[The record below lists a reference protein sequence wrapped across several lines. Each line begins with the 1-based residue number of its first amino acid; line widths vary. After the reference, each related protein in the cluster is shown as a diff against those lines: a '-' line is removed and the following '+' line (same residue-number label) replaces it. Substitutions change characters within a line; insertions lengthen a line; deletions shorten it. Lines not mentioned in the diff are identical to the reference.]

1 MHVLFLPVE
10 FDNLKKARGERKGT
24 AAADKRSN
32 GGQTWRDVGGI
43 EDVRERVNRL
53 GLTGLRLGLGLG
65 PVLVFTVTSF
75 ILIYTNKLTVS
86 YGGP

>member
-1 MHVLFLPVE
+1 M
-10 FDNLKKARGERKGT
+10 A
-24 AAADKRSN
+24 
-32 GGQTWRDVGGI
+32 RDVNK
-43 EDVRERVNRL
+43 DRRL
-53 GLTGLRLGLGLG
+53 GLGLGLGLG